1 MQNPAPNTTLL
12 PGILDGL
19 SPPSMLGG
27 NLAGASADKQRCP
40 VRTVFLLILVAA
52 LLTGCAGGEKLP
64 EPHGR
69 LFALNPGLWQ
79 PTRADLHSTARIAG
93 P

>member
-1 MQNPAPNTTLL
+1 MRALL
-12 PGILDGL
+12 P
-19 SPPSMLGG
+19 
-27 NLAGASADKQRCP
+27 
-40 VRTVFLLILVAA
+40 LILAA
-52 LLTGCAGGEKLP
+52 GLLAGCAGGEKLP